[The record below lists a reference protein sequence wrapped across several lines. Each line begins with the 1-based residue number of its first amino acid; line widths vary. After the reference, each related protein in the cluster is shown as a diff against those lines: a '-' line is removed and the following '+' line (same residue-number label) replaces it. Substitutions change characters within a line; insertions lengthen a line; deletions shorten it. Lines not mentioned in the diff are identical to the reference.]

1 MLFKFLFCCSN
12 STLKENK
19 TITFE
24 EKDNNIVNGTIP
36 PYVNMN
42 KHREKNKKDE
52 IAHKEIK
59 KESKNKDR
67 SLNHKKKQLQ
77 YCSK

>member
-1 MLFKFLFCCSN
+1 MILKFLFCCSN

-24 EKDNNIVNGTIP
+24 EKDNNILNGTMP

-42 KHREKNKKDE
+42 KHR
-52 IAHKEIK
+52 
-59 KESKNKDR
+59 
-67 SLNHKKKQLQ
+67 KKKKAKAKIGLLIIIKTT
-77 YCSK
+77 SIMF